1 MILTRYK
8 ILKSQLK
15 VKKYLDKQ
23 KSLKNR
29 SIIYKCAKKYLRGKV
44 QINYRENLLR
54 IEKLNNDYNI
64 DKINKM
70 TSKIFIST
78 TNSHWAET
86 DGETIWLNYEKEY
99 DMNTLFYTILHEEF
113 HGIIFRNFRNNKEN
127 KNNKDNF
134 NLQELSEYIEHK
146 IMYKINKS
154 LISND

>member
-29 SIIYKCAKKYLRGKV
+29 SIIYKCGKKYLRGKV

-64 DKINKM
+64 DKINKINKM
-70 TSKIFIST
+70 TSKNSMT
-78 TNSHWAET
+78 SSHWAET
-86 DGETIWLNYEKEY
+86 DGETVWLNYEKEY
-99 DMNTLFYTILHEEF
+99 DMNILFYTILHEEL
-113 HGIIFRNFRNNKEN
+113 HGIIFRKFEN
-127 KNNKDNF
+127 DKNNKDNF